1 MSTVIHMAQNRYKRD
16 DEALCGSRCEDNM
29 TSSRDGVTC
38 WKCVH
43 LLLGRPIPAEPEC
56 HEHDKLKAAKSEG
69 RDATQLIGEFLD
81 WLVDREGGGLVLAKH
96 DDESHKLYRD
106 HTPERE
112 LIADFFGI
120 NEAALD
126 AEKEA
131 LIEYQRAY
139 NKAIEWVEKE
149 GLPHLARH
157 P

>member
-1 MSTVIHMAQNRYKRD
+1 MGQERRRQD
-16 DEALCGSRCEDNM
+16 DEALCGAKVNENLVW
-29 TSSRDGVTC
+29 SRDQVTC

-81 WLVDREGGGLVLAKH
+81 WLVDREGGRLVLAKY
-96 DDESHKLYRD
+96 DDESHELYHA
-106 HTPERE
+106 HTPVRD

-120 NEAALD
+120 NQAALD

-149 GLPHLARH
+149 GRPHLARH